1 MNEELIN
8 NVRQWF
14 HDKGIIQKSNPLKQL
29 GKTQEEL
36 NETRDAIVKL
46 EYATALYNNHGMYF
60 TEDQINDLMH
70 ELKDGI
76 GDTVV
81 TLIGVCEMTGY
92 DFMGIAEDPLRQ
104 SYRELMARLN
114 TIKVLDEIQAKLLR
128 VLLEDS
134 FLYELI
140 ISMLAGLQELASRYN
155 FSLEECLQQAY
166 DVISKRTGE
175 VVDGVFIKDKEVKNE
190 QENQ

>member
-36 NETRDAIVKL
+36 NETRDAAVR
-46 EYATALYNNHGMYF
+46 YSAFNHLVTLIEPDAYKEAISSGLD
-60 TEDQINDLMH
+60 EI
-70 ELKDGI
+70 KDGI

-81 TLIGVCEMTGY
+81 TLIGVCEMSGY
-92 DFMGIAEDPLRQ
+92 NFMEISRHPLCQ
-104 SYRELMARLN
+104 SHREALAGFN
-114 TIKVLDEIQAKLLR
+114 IIKVLDNIQAE
-128 VLLEDS
+128 LLEAHIEKDGW
-134 FLYELI
+134 LYNQI
-140 ISMLAGLQELASRYN
+140 GAMLAGLQELASRYN
-155 FSLEECLQQAY
+155 FTLEECLQQAY

-175 VVDGVFIKDKEVKNE
+175 VVDGVFIKDKEVE
-190 QENQ
+190 S

>member
-14 HDKGIIQKSNPLKQL
+14 HNKGIIQKSNPLKQL

-36 NETRDAIVKL
+36 NETRDAVVKL
-46 EYATALYNNHGMYF
+46 AAVYGTINSTRLNPNSKLY
-60 TEDQINDLMH
+60 D

-92 DFMGIAEDPLRQ
+92 NFMGIAKDPLCR
-104 SYRELMARLN
+104 SYREMLAGLD
-114 TIKVLDEIQAKLLR
+114 TIKVLDDIQAKLLR
-128 VLLEDS
+128 TVAEDS
-134 FLYELI
+134 FMYELI
-140 ISMLAGLQELASRYN
+140 GLMLAGMQELASRYN
-155 FSLEECLQQAY
+155 FTLEECLQQAY

-175 VVDGVFIKDKEVKNE
+175 VVDGVFIKDKEVE
-190 QENQ
+190 Q